1 MLRYA
6 GVSHK
11 SIIRTNWEGF
21 QEAAIVSAS
30 KRNERMCQVQEQ
42 RRAEITEMDP
52 DYRAAVTIMDLD
64 MTGSTADTDS
74 VQNIAPPGEELEI
87 SHEGGDFEVFTDIA
101 KTVVFATGRK
111 YAEYQNRR
119 NHTENTTAHWE
130 TQLERLVDAYLLFQ
144 KQKHSDSMPMA
155 ADNQADCHAVPLEI
169 ETVDLF
175 YHKRASFQRLLTE
188 EYPNEALVHHG
199 YLGCSPL
206 HPTIPY
212 HSYLRNQ
219 LMEVYD
225 VYLEICCRVDA
236 RIDKALK
243 HDSFNRLAR
252 QCPACFTHAPGER
265 DGGEFSVLVAMDGNN
280 SLKCISSKVRAHNEL
295 PDSRQIVS
303 ERWLTREMVDKFGNN
318 ETPNLDAPEPVDNN
332 MTDVFTCSTTS
343 LEATLLI
350 NCLGLGRHPHGV
362 GKRCQEQQHMEQD
375 HIPES
380 STADECNETNFGCD
394 ERWRNANP
402 EARKQLFSLFNET
415 GVFIACCR
423 HRTVLYICNMVQSG
437 ELSKYPLAIVN
448 QLLEDIGDRIG
459 CAYDIGCT
467 FSKTLG
473 KSSLGL
479 QAATKHLR
487 MMVGA
492 FHGHS
497 HNRGCQLSWHPLYIK
512 GTGLTEG
519 EGCEHI
525 FASSNDIARNTRHG
539 SRFHRQQAIEE
550 HFKFWD
556 QDKYALL
563 SKFIVN
569 HYREAADAIQ
579 ILESELTLLK
589 AHLGLSDED
598 FEKFY
603 EQEKEYFRNVKSLGS
618 PLSALKGQGEFNSAC
633 AAARSVFDTVAT
645 EDIHVRII
653 QAKNRLDKAAAMTE
667 ATGNIIVNLEAKL
680 GIKNRWTANHPDYQ
694 TYYEENVV
702 TEYQRAV
709 DELERLVVMRL
720 FELTKMGA
728 SGTGI
733 PIFLRIDNGL
743 TESLQAIRKAIK
755 RYNTQ
760 AAKLRPAKP
769 PLSWKKIVEYGFLAE
784 FDVLRLTVSDES
796 HAGWTKQANREAA
809 IKYFKLLCA
818 QEELEWLNLEIN
830 RLDHSIRTETEKMS
844 QALETLATQDAPL
857 ASELEYRQ
865 KL

>member
-101 KTVVFATGRK
+101 KTVVFATGR
-111 YAEYQNRR
+111 
-119 NHTENTTAHWE
+119 
-130 TQLERLVDAYLLFQ
+130 L
-144 KQKHSDSMPMA
+144 
-155 ADNQADCHAVPLEI
+155 
-169 ETVDLF
+169 
-175 YHKRASFQRLLTE
+175 
-188 EYPNEALVHHG
+188 HHG

-206 HPTIPY
+206 HPTVCLSLPTLSAYRAIHRACPRYSLQAFSKTLCHLHNIPY

-318 ETPNLDAPEPVDNN
+318 ETP
-332 MTDVFTCSTTS
+332 
-343 LEATLLI
+343 
-350 NCLGLGRHPHGV
+350 
-362 GKRCQEQQHMEQD
+362 
-375 HIPES
+375 S

-618 PLSALKGQGEFNSAC
+618 PLSALKGQ
-633 AAARSVFDTVAT
+633 
-645 EDIHVRII
+645 
-653 QAKNRLDKAAAMTE
+653 LDKAAAMTE

-728 SGTGI
+728 SGTGYK
-733 PIFLRIDNGL
+733 LRP
-743 TESLQAIRKAIK
+743 IRKAIK